1 MRIAYFSPLN
11 PVRSGI
17 SDYSEDLLPALA
29 DLVEVDLF
37 VDDFEPSN
45 PGLVER
51 LALYPIGEYPRRRWD
66 YDMALYHI
74 GNNLYHEAIYRMA
87 LRYPGIAVLHD
98 YALVGVIGSMTL
110 ARDDRGGF
118 VREWGYNYGPAS
130 LSHVRAI
137 LAGHASLPPD
147 EPLNR
152 RLLDLSLGLIVHSDH
167 LQRRVLQTCP
177 RANVAHVPMPCVS
190 HQPPALTSCPHL
202 PSLALTCPGGQCQG
216 AGSAR
221 GRAVPGERSRRAQA
235 ARRELGLE
243 ADGLYIGSFGFMAP
257 SKQVE
262 PLLDVYADLLGRFP
276 SARLLFVGE
285 ALDWFDPLPLIAA
298 RGLADRV
305 TITGYLPFAT
315 WYAYMLAVDVAVNL
329 RYPSL
334 GETSAAV
341 LRLMGEGVPTI
352 VSDVGWYAELP
363 DDCVLKVGV
372 GETMRADLAAALVR
386 LLEDPQ
392 RRVELGRRGRDHVAA
407 QHTVEKAA
415 RCYVDFVREVMHGFT
430 W

>member
-1 MRIAYFSPLN
+1 MKIAYFSPLN
-11 PVRSGI
+11 PIRSGI
-17 SDYSEDLLPALA
+17 SDYSEDLIPALA
-29 DLVEVDLF
+29 ELVELDLF
-37 VDDFEPSN
+37 VDGFEPSDR
-45 PGLVER
+45 LLLER
-51 LALYPIGEYPRRRWD
+51 FVVHPVDEYPQRRWD

-130 LSHVRAI
+130 LSQVRAI

-152 RLLDLSLGLIVHSDH
+152 RLLDLSLGLIVHSDY
-167 LQRRVLQTCP
+167 LRCRVLQTCP

-190 HQPPALTSCPHL
+190 HQPPALTP
-202 PSLALTCPGGQCQG
+202 
-216 AGSAR
+216 
-221 GRAVPGERSRRAQA
+221 QA

-262 PLLDVYADLLGRFP
+262 LLLDVYADLLGRFP
-276 SARLLFVGE
+276 TARLLFVGE

-305 TITGYLPFAT
+305 TVTGYLPFET

-352 VSDVGWYAELP
+352 VSNVGWYAELP

-372 GETMRADLAAALVR
+372 GETMRAELAAALVR
-386 LLEDPQ
+386 LLDDPQ
-392 RRVELGRRGRDHVAA
+392 QRVELGRRGRDHVAA
-407 QHTVEKAA
+407 QHTVKKAA
-415 RCYVDFVREVMHGFT
+415 RCYVDFVREVIHGFT